1 MPDKRKI
8 AATLLCCLL
17 ALTGSSSA
25 LAHHSFAMF
34 DATQCKVIAGT
45 VRNFQWT
52 FPHSW
57 IWLNV
62 PEKAGAPSV
71 WGFEGEP
78 PSDLSRQGWKKA
90 TLQKGDQ
97 VTLHYNPLRDKRM
110 GGAFSS
116 ALLPDGTL
124 LMAIRGK
131 GDACAAIVKAAKQ
144 P

>member
-1 MPDKRKI
+1 MPHSRKLP
-8 AATLLCCLL
+8 AVLASGAL
-17 ALTGSSSA
+17 ALTASSGA
-25 LAHHSFAMF
+25 RAHHSFAMF
-34 DATQCKVIAGT
+34 DSTQCKAIAGT

-62 PEKAGAPSV
+62 PGRNGTVQV

-78 PSDLSRQGWKKA
+78 PSDLSRQGWKKN
-90 TLQKGDQ
+90 TLQKGDK
-97 VTLHYNPLRDKRM
+97 VNLHYNPLRDGRM

-131 GDACAAIVKAAKQ
+131 GDACAEIVKPAAR
-144 P
+144 